1 MPETAFSNGLTDA
14 ETERLALLG
23 EECAEIGQTIGK
35 ILRHGP
41 ESRNPDVT
49 GSPTNRED
57 LEHEIGDLLWAIDLL
72 NHCGDISMLRT
83 RADNGRHARK
93 LRYLHH
99 QSLEGLA

>member
-1 MPETAFSNGLTDA
+1 MPETPFSNGLSDA

-23 EECAEIGQTIGK
+23 EECGEIGQKIGK

-41 ESRNPDVT
+41 KSRNPDVA

-57 LEHEIGDLLWAIDLL
+57 IEREIGDLLWAIDLMA
-72 NHCGDISMLRT
+72 HCGDISMLRA

-99 QSLEGLA
+99 QNAEGV